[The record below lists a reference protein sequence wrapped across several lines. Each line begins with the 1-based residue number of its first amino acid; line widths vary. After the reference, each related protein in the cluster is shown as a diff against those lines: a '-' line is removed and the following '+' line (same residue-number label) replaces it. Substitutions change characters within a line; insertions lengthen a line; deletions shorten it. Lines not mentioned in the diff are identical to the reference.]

1 MDLSLPLV
9 APAAA
14 KPAADAATDA
24 AAVEAAAD
32 AATDAEPTA
41 TLRDCLSA
49 YFAPEELRGDECYCC
64 ERCQRACARASSDET
79 ATARL
84 GAPKAA
90 NRSYA
95 PRSAARAA
103 WRLAAASAA
112 RPSLLPRL
120 RISRFQPPGA
130 TVRKPSASS
139 TCRLCWCST
148 WFKWPQPCLR
158 TLPICLPGL
167 VGRSCAPPSAA

>member
-79 ATARL
+79 APPAWGLPRRPTAPTHP
-84 GAPKAA
+84 GAPPGQLGG
-90 NRSYA
+90 S
-95 PRSAARAA
+95 PR
-103 WRLAAASAA
+103 
-112 RPSLLPRL
+112 P
-120 RISRFQPPGA
+120 
-130 TVRKPSASS
+130 
-139 TCRLCWCST
+139 
-148 WFKWPQPCLR
+148 PQP
-158 TLPICLPGL
+158 
-167 VGRSCAPPSAA
+167 APACSQG

>member
-9 APAAA
+9 ARAAA

-79 ATARL
+79 APTRPPGGSQGGQPLLRTPERRPGSLEARRGL
-84 GAPKAA
+84 RSPPQLAPKAEDFSLSTT
-90 NRSYA
+90 RCDCQKTF
-95 PRSAARAA
+95 
-103 WRLAAASAA
+103 RLLHL
-112 RPSLLPRL
+112 PPLLVL
-120 RISRFQPPGA
+120 H
-130 TVRKPSASS
+130 
-139 TCRLCWCST
+139 
-148 WFKWPQPCLR
+148 
-158 TLPICLPGL
+158 L
-167 VGRSCAPPSAA
+167 V

>member
-32 AATDAEPTA
+32 AATDAEPTS

-49 YFAPEELRGDECYCC
+49 YFAPEELRGDERYCC

-79 ATARL
+79 APAPPAPARL
-84 GAPKAA
+84 VAPKAA

-95 PRSAARAA
+95 PRSAAWAA

-148 WFKWPQPCLR
+148 WLKMAS
-158 TLPICLPGL
+158 TLFEDSAHLPPWT
-167 VGRSCAPPSAA
+167 V